1 MWKNTNHLI
10 NKKSKSTNISSLQ
23 IDDQVVIE
31 SSSMSNQF
39 NEYFT
44 DIGPTL
50 SSQIPETNVHEI

>member
-39 NEYFT
+39 NEYL
-44 DIGPTL
+44 PTL
-50 SSQIPETNVHEI
+50 DQLYQAKFRKQM